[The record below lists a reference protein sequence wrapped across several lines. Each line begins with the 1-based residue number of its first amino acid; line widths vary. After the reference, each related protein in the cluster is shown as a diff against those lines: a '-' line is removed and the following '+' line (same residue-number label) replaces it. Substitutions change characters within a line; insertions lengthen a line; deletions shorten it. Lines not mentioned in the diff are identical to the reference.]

1 MRGKKTRLIKGFEMK
16 RWYIENY
23 LRLVEVKRQQ
33 KDLRNV
39 RYYNNFKI
47 VK

>member
-1 MRGKKTRLIKGFEMK
+1 MRGKETRLIKGFEMR
-16 RWYIENY
+16 RWYVEDY
-23 LRLVEVKRQQ
+23 LGLVEVKRQQ

-39 RYYNNFKI
+39 RYYDNFKI